1 MNAEDIQRYL
11 SLVGKELQAMEVR
24 EPAENLVQ

>member
-1 MNAEDIQRYL
+1 MNARDIQRYL
-11 SLVGKELQAMEVR
+11 SLVGKELQAMGVG